1 MDVYSPARRRR
12 TWLGAALVAVPIA
25 GYFALLSTA
34 SVEVPYL
41 DDYDAVVDFLL
52 RTLDED
58 AASARLGRLLTL
70 HNEHPMLTLRV
81 AVLGTFAI
89 TGGINFGVLNALG
102 GLLLLGLLAAMFAAS
117 TPDTPP
123 AERLLPF
130 APAALFLIQPQY
142 WVVLL
147 SPTTSL
153 SSVAVTTLAAV
164 TFVALERDGP
174 LARAIAV
181 LTAVVATFSLAN
193 GILVPWLGAGV
204 LLLRGRPRGALMMA
218 GLALLLTVAFAA
230 IVPESR
236 PLNLAPVFTSPARLT
251 LYILNFVGS
260 SAGFSRYGL
269 TAACGALLLTSAG
282 LLVWQGLPRRRPAL
296 FALLLFILC
305 SIGLNAMLR
314 AQQGAGVPL
323 HQPRYSFFAAVL
335 LATTYLGWTEI
346 LRSRTFAR
354 PAYGATLAIAIV
366 FSLASFTIHQPDVMR
381 LSQRLEDGLDE
392 WLTQGHTGLIHPD
405 FRAASHLLTRAYD
418 QQLLV
423 PPRRWFKEYAG
434 EAIQTELPAAGGSMR
449 LRITSLYEDDD
460 LAFVSGW
467 TYSGGS
473 ARNQEVEIVLRS
485 PQALRVFGTYE
496 VPRADLTH
504 LEPERMASVYGSGFR
519 VVVSK
524 RCVPPGEYR
533 IGVLVRRGNQA
544 WLAFGN
550 RKIHVEK
557 RS

>member
-1 MDVYSPARRRR
+1 MDIDTAARRWRS
-12 TWLGAALVAVPIA
+12 WLGAALVAVPIA

-58 AASARLGRLLTL
+58 TASARLGRLLLL

-89 TGGINFGVLNALG
+89 TGGINFGALNALG
-102 GLLLLGLLAAMFAAS
+102 GLLLVGLLAAMFAAS

-142 WVVLL
+142 WMVLL
-147 SPTTSL
+147 SATTSL
-153 SSVAVTTLAAV
+153 SSVAVTTWAAV

-174 LARAIAV
+174 LARAIAI
-181 LTAVVATFSLAN
+181 LTAAIATFSLAN

-204 LLLRGRPRGALMMA
+204 LLLRGRPRAARMMA
-218 GLALLLTVAFAA
+218 GLGLVLTAAFAA
-230 IVPESR
+230 IVTES
-236 PLNLAPVFTSPARLT
+236 PAPNLAAVLASPVRLI
-251 LYILNFVGS
+251 LYILNFVGG
-260 SAGFSRYGL
+260 SAGFSRFGWS
-269 TAACGALLLTSAG
+269 AVCGALLLTSAG
-282 LLVWQGLPRRRPAL
+282 FLVWQGLPRRRPAL
-296 FALLLFILC
+296 FALLLFILG
-305 SIGLNAMLR
+305 SIGLNAMAR
-314 AQQGAGVPL
+314 AQQGAGAPL
-323 HQPRYSFFAAVL
+323 LQPRYSFYGAVI
-335 LATTYLGWTEI
+335 LATTYLGWAEI
-346 LRSRTFAR
+346 LRRRRFAQR
-354 PAYGATLAIAIV
+354 AFGATLAIAVV

-381 LSQRLEDGLDE
+381 QSRRLDDGLDD
-392 WLTQGHTGLIHPD
+392 WLTRGYSGLLHLD
-405 FRAASHLLTRAYD
+405 FRKASQLLIKAYD
-418 QQLLV
+418 RRLLV
-423 PPRRWFKEYAG
+423 PPRRWFKQYAG
-434 EAIQTELPAAGGSMR
+434 EAIQTELPAVGRSIRMR
-449 LRITSLYEDDD
+449 IESVYQDDD

-467 TYSGGS
+467 AFSGGT

-485 PQALRVFGTYE
+485 PRAIRVFSAYE

-519 VVVSK
+519 AVVSK
-524 RCVPPGEYR
+524 RRVPPGEYR
-533 IGVLVRRGNQA
+533 IGILVRRGSHA
-544 WLAFGN
+544 WLRFSN
-550 RKIHVEK
+550 RKIYVEK